1 MLHWGVKNDKIS
13 CNAASSH
20 IVINDFHQM
29 NYVMITQGQFT
40 INNNL
45 SPVFLY
51 LPRAGLIS
59 LSCLCCPRQGG
70 SCMGKYTR
78 QPATGNRLQI
88 SPKYFQWNQFILAGR
103 GHSRLKIRNMPH
115 CEDAFISG
123 FKHVFYLRL
132 MCDATCPLAPAW
144 PRLHRHQVITSGPAR
159 QQRQCAGGW
168 SRYNVIIMIHSCLL
182 LLHHSRQPAG
192 GWSHSK
198 PPAAAVDPMLHGKS

>member
-1 MLHWGVKNDKIS
+1 MTPLDQDKAPHVPNMFRCYTEALKMIKLHS

-29 NYVMITQGQFT
+29 NYVIITQGQFT

-78 QPATGNRLQI
+78 QPATGNRLQTKFLRSI
-88 SPKYFQWNQFILAGR
+88 SNETNSFWQ
-103 GHSRLKIRNMPH
+103 
-115 CEDAFISG
+115 EE
-123 FKHVFYLRL
+123 
-132 MCDATCPLAPAW
+132 
-144 PRLHRHQVITSGPAR
+144 VI
-159 QQRQCAGGW
+159 Q
-168 SRYNVIIMIHSCLL
+168 
-182 LLHHSRQPAG
+182 
-192 GWSHSK
+192 
-198 PPAAAVDPMLHGKS
+198 D